1 MRTTRRQAIAGTA
14 AIAAAGSIAP
24 LTAPAAAQDA
34 TTITWWHITTQ
45 EDQQALMTAAADAYM
60 AENPGVVIEITVLEN
75 EAFKQKLATAMQS
88 GDPPDIFQSWGGG
101 VLYQYAEAGL
111 VRDITADLAEEGWGD
126 SFLQSPLALYALD
139 GVNYGVP
146 WRTGMIGVWYRKS
159 LFEQAGIETN
169 PTTWAEFL
177 ETVQTLKDAGIT
189 PISLGEGDKWPGH
202 FYWSYLAIR
211 EGGQDAFEAA
221 YSGDGSF
228 ADEPFVKAGED
239 LAQLVELEPF
249 QSGFLAATYPDSS
262 QVFADAGAAM
272 EVMGHWSPGNMDAL
286 AEDPAAMRADLG
298 WFPFPA
304 VEGGAGLPTDVLGGG
319 DGFAIGANAPDQ
331 AVDFVRYMT
340 SLDVQKAWAAE
351 GFAVPPV
358 VQGAEEAV
366 TDENIIPVMEA
377 LAEATYFQLYY
388 DQFLPPAVG
397 GVVLDETQLL
407 IAGQQT
413 PEGVA
418 QAVEASF
425 EAEMGS

>member
-1 MRTTRRQAIAGTA
+1 MKTTRRQAIAATA
-14 AIAAAGSIAP
+14 AVAAGASVGSLA
-24 LTAPAAAQDA
+24 TPAIAQDK
-34 TTITWWHITTQ
+34 TKIRWWHITTQ

-60 AENPGVVIEITVLEN
+60 KENPDVEIEITVLEN

-111 VRDITADLAEEGWGD
+111 VRDITADLAKDGWGD
-126 SFLQSPLALYALD
+126 SFLPSPLALYARD
-139 GVNYGVP
+139 GANYGVP

-159 LFEQAGIETN
+159 LFKQAAIETN
-169 PTTWAEFL
+169 PTTWAAFL

-228 ADEPFVKAGED
+228 ADEPFVKAGAD
-239 LAQLVELEPF
+239 LVELVKLEPF

-286 AEDPAAMRADLG
+286 AKDPAAMRADLG
-298 WFPFPA
+298 WFPFPE
-304 VEGGAGLPTDVLGGG
+304 VEGGAGAPTDVLGGG
-319 DGFAIGANAPDQ
+319 DGFALGSNAPDQ

-358 VQGAEEAV
+358 VKGAEEAV
-366 TDENIIPVMEA
+366 TDKNIIPVMEA
-377 LAEATYFQLYY
+377 LAKATYFQLYY

-407 IAGQQT
+407 IAGQET

-418 QAVEASF
+418 QAVAASF
-425 EAEMGS
+425 ESEKGS